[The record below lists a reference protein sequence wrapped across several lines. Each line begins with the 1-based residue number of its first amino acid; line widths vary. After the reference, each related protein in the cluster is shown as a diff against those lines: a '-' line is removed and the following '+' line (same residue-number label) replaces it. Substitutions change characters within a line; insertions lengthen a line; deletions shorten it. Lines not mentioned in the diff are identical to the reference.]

1 MEVLIFVVGLLIIL
15 VVSVLMYY
23 RFGPVPEDK
32 PVEDASGSAVKP
44 APAPAPKPEPE
55 PEPQDDASGC
65 KVDASGVP
73 LKSRDLSFTFLQED
87 VDAPFAQTPINKV
100 DDYEYSLVFK
110 NEGDRGMTKQTR
122 DYLMSQHPRDWSVQP
137 PSSDLFQQG
146 LQAYKEGYENASASA
161 SASAKAEA
169 RYKNIDGSSMT
180 PPDLQTIE
188 AKEREIL
195 QTYTPKDPQSLTTYD
210 AEDAK
215 VLIERIYNAKGLVPT
230 YTQTGDNTFQITST
244 RSINTPEIIYED
256 DQPAPASTG
265 PVRVAGE
272 DTIVVPEMAKDYD
285 TFFSETERTR
295 DGRWD
300 YTKFTPGLERMFA
313 PTEPREKWY

>member
-15 VVSVLMYY
+15 VVSVLTYY
-23 RFGPVPEDK
+23 RFGPVPEFK
-32 PVEDASGSAVKP
+32 PVVDASGAPVPVP
-44 APAPAPKPEPE
+44 APVEKGKTPAS
-55 PEPQDDASGC
+55 QTQ
-65 KVDASGVP
+65 VDASGVP
-73 LKSRDLSFTFLQED
+73 LKSHNLAFTFIQED
-87 VDAPFAQTPINKV
+87 ADSPFAQTPINDV

-122 DYLMSQHPRDWSVQP
+122 DLLMSQYPRDWSVQP

-146 LQAYKEGYENASASA
+146 LQAYKEGFENAP
-161 SASAKAEA
+161 AENP

-180 PPDLQTIE
+180 PPDLQTHE
-188 AKEREIL
+188 ANEQEIL

-210 AEDAK
+210 ADDAK
-215 VLIERIYNAKGLVPT
+215 ILIEKIYKAKGLVPT
-230 YTQTGDNTFQITST
+230 YKQTGDNTFQITNT
-244 RSINTPEIIYED
+244 RPINKPEITFED
-256 DQPAPASTG
+256 DVQAPASTG
-265 PVRVAGE
+265 PVRAAGE
-272 DTIVVPEMAKDYD
+272 DTIVVPEMAQRDSIRD
-285 TFFSETERTR
+285 PFFSESEMTR